1 MSVAGT
7 KDAITMVEAWSKEVS
22 EKEMLDAIIFGHNAI
37 KDICEKQQVI
47 IDENKR
53 KMEFEPLSFDSEVV
67 EFLDNYTG
75 ELKDAI
81 LVKGKL
87 EKYEAIE
94 NLSEKLGNIF

>member
-1 MSVAGT
+1 
-7 KDAITMVEAWSKEVS
+7 
-22 EKEMLDAIIFGHNAI
+22 MLDAIIFGHNAI

-47 IDENKR
+47 IDENKKE
-53 KMEFEPLSFDSEVV
+53 KMEFEPLSFNSEVV

-87 EKYEAIE
+87 E
-94 NLSEKLGNIF
+94 NMKLLKIYQKN